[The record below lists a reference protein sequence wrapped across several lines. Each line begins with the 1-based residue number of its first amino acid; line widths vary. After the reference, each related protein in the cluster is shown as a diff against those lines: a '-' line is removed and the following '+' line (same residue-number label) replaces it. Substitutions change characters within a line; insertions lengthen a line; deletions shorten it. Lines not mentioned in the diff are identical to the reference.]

1 MRSPFPS
8 FGSRLQQLVHSMLT
22 ENTGEHFLDSGG
34 AYGRHHERNAKKTL
48 DDFLAQD
55 PEQYVADFDTK
66 YPSIE
71 RTVSVFHYLAGDG
84 SNLELDEY
92 CDTFNRLVDM
102 ANDSDDAT
110 SNQYA
115 DDCPYYGVLRP
126 CWEYLQSLEDF
137 KELKHGSPYGGRQF
151 EPFTFNTYNYDSD
164 LSQILQG
171 GYCKIDDDVYLI
183 LQIHGG
189 CDARG
194 GYTDARLFRVGG
206 YEEFMIHEYIWD
218 YEDQESCVE
227 KLRDCDIEFHV
238 KGQGIKTCYSE
249 LDDELTEIFDNL

>member
-34 AYGRHHERNAKKTL
+34 AYGRNHERNATKTL
-48 DDFLAQD
+48 DDFRQEDLERYEID
-55 PEQYVADFDTK
+55 LTSKHPY
-66 YPSIE
+66 IE
-71 RTVSVFHYLAGDG
+71 RTVSVFQYLSGDG

-102 ANDSDDAT
+102 ANNSDDAT

-137 KELKHGSPYGGRQF
+137 EECKRRTDT
-151 EPFTFNTYNYDSD
+151 FTFNTYNHDSD
-164 LSQILQG
+164 LSQVLQG
-171 GYCKIDDDVYLI
+171 GYCKIDGEIYLI

-189 CDARG
+189 CDVRG
-194 GYTDARLFRVGG
+194 GYTDARLFCVGA
-206 YEEFMIHEYIWD
+206 YDDFMIHEYIYE
-218 YEDQESCVE
+218 YEDQDSAVE
-227 KLRDCDIEFHV
+227 KIRENEFEFYLT
-238 KGQGIKTCYSE
+238 GQ
-249 LDDELTEIFDNL
+249 DDPITYDDLTDDQTEIFDNL

>member
-1 MRSPFPS
+1 MSFPS
-8 FGSRLQQLVHSMLT
+8 FGSRLQQLVYSMLT
-22 ENTGEHFLDSGG
+22 ENTGAHPLDSGG
-34 AYGRHHERNAKKTL
+34 AYGRNHERNRTKTL
-48 DDFLAQD
+48 DDFLAEE

-66 YPSIE
+66 YPYID

-84 SNLELDEY
+84 TNLELDEY

-102 ANDSDDAT
+102 ARNSDDAT
-110 SNQYA
+110 MNQYA

-137 KELKHGSPYGGRQF
+137 EEVQRGAPYGGRHL
-151 EPFTFNTYNYDSD
+151 ETFTFNTYNYDSD
-164 LSQILQG
+164 LSQVLQG
-171 GYCKIDDDVYLI
+171 GYCKIDGDVYLI

-189 CDARG
+189 CDVRG

-206 YEEFMIHEYIWD
+206 YDEFLIHQYIWD
-218 YEDQESCVE
+218 YEDHDSRVE
-227 KLRDCDIEFHV
+227 KLRECDIEFHV
-238 KGQGIKTCYSE
+238 EGQGITICYSE